1 LFWALFSA
9 LAPSFTS
16 TFNLFALSRSLAI
29 DAVIGFSMMVVL
41 AAGHMN
47 LAIGSIGVC
56 AVMLTGWLSAGLGL
70 PLLPALAAGL
80 AAGAALGWLNGW
92 IIERTGVN
100 SFIVTLATASLYAGL
115 MMILTRAE
123 AFRGLPPDLLAFGKA
138 RTGAVSWLLGVTAV
152 VAVGLFVLFAGSA
165 LGRMILATGAN
176 PRAAELSGVPV
187 GRVIRVSHALSGLLA
202 ALAGLMLTA
211 RLGAALPSI
220 GGDWL
225 LPSFLAPVLGGV
237 LLSGGTVSIVGTFL
251 GATLVTTIQNGLL
264 LLEVGN
270 FWIQFFLGLI
280 LLAAVMLDRYRSVLG
295 ERRRHRRP

>member
-1 LFWALFSA
+1 
-9 LAPSFTS
+9 
-16 TFNLFALSRSLAI
+16 
-29 DAVIGFSMMVVL
+29 
-41 AAGHMN
+41 
-47 LAIGSIGVC
+47 
-56 AVMLTGWLSAGLGL
+56 
-70 PLLPALAAGL
+70 
-80 AAGAALGWLNGW
+80 
-92 IIERTGVN
+92 
-100 SFIVTLATASLYAGL
+100 
-115 MMILTRAE
+115 
-123 AFRGLPPDLLAFGKA
+123 
-138 RTGAVSWLLGVTAV
+138 
-152 VAVGLFVLFAGSA
+152 
-165 LGRMILATGAN
+165 
-176 PRAAELSGVPV
+176 
-187 GRVIRVSHALSGLLA
+187 
-202 ALAGLMLTA
+202 MLTA